1 MTKKTAFTWRIND
14 ILVASVL
21 AVACGLLYWIWS
33 NLVYPICASLLLLTP
48 EYLPLV
54 GGTWLLAGVLGGYLI
69 RRPGAALYTEVLA
82 AAVSGLIGT
91 QYSWL
96 VVLSGLI
103 QGLGA
108 ELVFLLFFY
117 RVWNLWTALLAGA
130 VSGLFMGAS
139 EIILYYAASMQGAK
153 ALIYL
158 TSSVISGLVL
168 AGLLTWLL
176 TGALVKTGVLD
187 SLASGRVKR
196 ASL

>member
-33 NLVYPICASLLLLTP
+33 NLVYPLCASLLLLTP

-117 RVWNLWTALLAGA
+117 RVWTLWTALLTGA

>member
-33 NLVYPICASLLLLTP
+33 NLVYPLCASLLLLTP

-117 RVWNLWTALLAGA
+117 RVWTLWTALLAGA

-139 EIILYYAASMQGAK
+139 EIILYYAASMQGVK
-153 ALIYL
+153 APIYL
-158 TSSVISGLVL
+158 ISG
-168 AGLLTWLL
+168 
-176 TGALVKTGVLD
+176 
-187 SLASGRVKR
+187 SC
-196 ASL
+196 

>member
-33 NLVYPICASLLLLTP
+33 NLVYPLCASLLLLTP

-117 RVWNLWTALLAGA
+117 RVWTLWTALLAGA

-176 TGALVKTGVLD
+176 TGALVKTGALD

>member
-33 NLVYPICASLLLLTP
+33 NLVYPLCASLLLLTP

-117 RVWNLWTALLAGA
+117 RVWTLWTALLAGA

-139 EIILYYAASMQGAK
+139 EIILYYAASMEGAK

-158 TSSVISGLVL
+158 ASSVISGVVL

>member
-33 NLVYPICASLLLLTP
+33 NLVYPLCASLLLLTP

-117 RVWNLWTALLAGA
+117 RVWTLWTALLAGA

>member
-33 NLVYPICASLLLLTP
+33 NLVYPLCASLLLLTP

-117 RVWNLWTALLAGA
+117 RVWTLWTALLAGA

-158 TSSVISGLVL
+158 TSSVISGLLL